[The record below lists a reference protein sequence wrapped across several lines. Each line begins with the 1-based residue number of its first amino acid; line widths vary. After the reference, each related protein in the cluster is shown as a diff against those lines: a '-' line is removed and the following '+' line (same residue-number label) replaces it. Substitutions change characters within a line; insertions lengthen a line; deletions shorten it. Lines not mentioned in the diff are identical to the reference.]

1 MKQVLSTLLILIFL
15 LLPSGCWD
23 RREINDLGLAV
34 AGAYDLAGKEG
45 EAPGVRLTLQIAN
58 SAAIFPS
65 PGGTGGIGG
74 KDSVKVFWT
83 ISEDGRNVRA
93 ASMKMNHK
101 IPRQLFFG
109 HVRVYVFGEN
119 AARNGLVPLIS
130 DRLTRSYEIREN
142 VYVTVAKGEGKAVLE
157 QETPVFR
164 ASGLAL
170 NDAFSLKG
178 GTQAILAMT
187 MNDFIY
193 RLNSK
198 TTCAVAPAVE
208 VSPQTSLTSEEKSTG
223 TTKNTIIISGAG
235 VFDRYGRLVDYFNE
249 RETMG
254 LMWVM
259 NKVKNR
265 EITVSC
271 PVAGPDEP
279 ISVGVFKSKSRIVV
293 NMGEDGLPGFEIKVK
308 TLCDIWEHFGSHAG
322 MLNLKHIDD
331 IEKEVNSQIIA
342 EIDTTV
348 RKAQLLNTDV
358 FGFGEEVKRQRNN
371 EWRRMKE
378 QWQEIFPEVNVTVE
392 CETLI
397 RHRGLTVESPG
408 PHREEM
414 GEAI

>member
-170 NDAFSLKG
+170 N
-178 GTQAILAMT
+178 
-187 MNDFIY
+187 
-193 RLNSK
+193 RL
-198 TTCAVAPAVE
+198 
-208 VSPQTSLTSEEKSTG
+208 LG
-223 TTKNTIIISGAG
+223 
-235 VFDRYGRLVDYFNE
+235 
-249 RETMG
+249 
-254 LMWVM
+254 
-259 NKVKNR
+259 
-265 EITVSC
+265 
-271 PVAGPDEP
+271 
-279 ISVGVFKSKSRIVV
+279 
-293 NMGEDGLPGFEIKVK
+293 
-308 TLCDIWEHFGSHAG
+308 
-322 MLNLKHIDD
+322 
-331 IEKEVNSQIIA
+331 
-342 EIDTTV
+342 
-348 RKAQLLNTDV
+348 
-358 FGFGEEVKRQRNN
+358 
-371 EWRRMKE
+371 
-378 QWQEIFPEVNVTVE
+378 
-392 CETLI
+392 
-397 RHRGLTVESPG
+397 
-408 PHREEM
+408 
-414 GEAI
+414 